1 MSTELCCN
9 RRSTRPGGLAA
20 SGKLRSNNRRGQV
33 SSLDRWIDK
42 GVPILL
48 HRKGGWCQD
57 PLPLVI
63 ASTHHQRE
71 RFTPLSSEGRS
82 IDHR

>member
-9 RRSTRPGGLAA
+9 RRSTRSGGLAG

-33 SSLDRWIDK
+33 SSLDCGLDK

-48 HRKGGWCQD
+48 HRKGAG
-57 PLPLVI
+57 
-63 ASTHHQRE
+63 ARTHWH
-71 RFTPLSSEGRS
+71 LSSLLHTTTESG
-82 IDHR
+82 